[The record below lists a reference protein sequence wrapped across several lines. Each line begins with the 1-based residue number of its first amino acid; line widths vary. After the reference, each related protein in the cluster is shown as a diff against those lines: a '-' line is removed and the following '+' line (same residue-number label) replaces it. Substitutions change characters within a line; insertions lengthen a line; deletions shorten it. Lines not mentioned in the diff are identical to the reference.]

1 MGKFRRKYSLILNLL
16 IILILFYQLL
26 SARVIAA
33 PSKED
38 ENLKITLTLEQ
49 AVMIGTTNSVIL
61 RTLEAKKE
69 IFKMLITERWREFL
83 PKVGVQYFG
92 LRNINVGS
100 ADNIYNDVRLTV
112 QQLVFDGGEASL
124 NLETSK
130 LNEVLNEKDFKIN
143 YAKLKLE
150 IQKAYFK
157 TLGAK
162 GKVFLARKT
171 LEKMEE
177 SYSKSQAEYKQ
188 GFIPKIQLIETAS
201 RLRQAQYSLQK
212 YKNEYGQSLL
222 ELKQILNL
230 DYQLQL
236 NLEENLFTDFILA
249 PPRLDVMNVIARARE
264 EREDVKKSRVV
275 IQRLKD
281 EKTIAENYWI
291 PKLYVGGYAGR
302 NGDRLPLQHDI
313 YGVNFNLTFPLGS
326 NTVQTNGNLG
336 VQKDGTGIQTY
347 PGFGNQFVGPGLNGY
362 NSSQIK
368 FWDNL
373 SYARKIVEG
382 EVQLSEAILNRKSLE
397 NQIGLEVQKSA
408 DKLLESWEIIKIAN
422 SKVLLQWES
431 LKIAST
437 KYRVG
442 QAKRE
447 DMLAAESE
455 YVKSQEELTD
465 ALSIYATGCYEL
477 AFTGTIEG
485 EINKLIQYKKGKG
498 NSLISALL
506 NNEHIDDI
514 FLPDDIKGKSIQGL
528 IED

>member
-249 PPRLDVMNVIARARE
+249 PPRFGCNERDRE
-264 EREDVKKSRVV
+264 S
-275 IQRLKD
+275 
-281 EKTIAENYWI
+281 
-291 PKLYVGGYAGR
+291 
-302 NGDRLPLQHDI
+302 
-313 YGVNFNLTFPLGS
+313 
-326 NTVQTNGNLG
+326 
-336 VQKDGTGIQTY
+336 
-347 PGFGNQFVGPGLNGY
+347 
-362 NSSQIK
+362 
-368 FWDNL
+368 
-373 SYARKIVEG
+373 
-382 EVQLSEAILNRKSLE
+382 
-397 NQIGLEVQKSA
+397 
-408 DKLLESWEIIKIAN
+408 
-422 SKVLLQWES
+422 
-431 LKIAST
+431 
-437 KYRVG
+437 
-442 QAKRE
+442 
-447 DMLAAESE
+447 
-455 YVKSQEELTD
+455 
-465 ALSIYATGCYEL
+465 
-477 AFTGTIEG
+477 
-485 EINKLIQYKKGKG
+485 
-498 NSLISALL
+498 
-506 NNEHIDDI
+506 
-514 FLPDDIKGKSIQGL
+514 
-528 IED
+528 